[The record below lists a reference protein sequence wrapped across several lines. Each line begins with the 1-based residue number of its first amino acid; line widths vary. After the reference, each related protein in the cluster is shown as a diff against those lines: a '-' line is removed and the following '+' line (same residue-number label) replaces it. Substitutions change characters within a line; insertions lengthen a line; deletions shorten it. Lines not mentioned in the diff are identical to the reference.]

1 MEIRKNLVHVPSVGL
16 DCVSPSRTQQ
26 QFKEECDVNNILR
39 NYVNTGVLTHTSAVA
54 PEFGDFSQMPED
66 YGEALALIA
75 KSKEQ
80 FDMLPSDVRERFD
93 NQPVNL
99 INFLQ
104 DEKNIEEAVKLGLV
118 KAEAKASN
126 VEDETSKEVGP

>member
-1 MEIRKNLVHVPSVGL
+1 MEIRKNLVHVPSVGF

-39 NYVNTGVLTHTSAVA
+39 NYVNTGVLTHTSDIPPV
-54 PEFGDFSQMPED
+54 FGDFSQMPED

-80 FDMLPSDVRERFD
+80 FEMLPSEVRERFD
-93 NQPVNL
+93 NKPVNL
-99 INFLQ
+99 VNFLQ
-104 DEKNIEEAVKLGLV
+104 DEKNREEAVKLGLV
-118 KAEAKASN
+118 NAPKVEAK
-126 VEDETSKEVGP
+126 TSKEVGP

>member
-1 MEIRKNLVHVPSVGL
+1 MEIRKNLVHVPSVGF

-39 NYVNTGVLTHTSAVA
+39 NYVNTGVLTYMSAVA

-75 KSKEQ
+75 KSEEQ
-80 FDMLPSDVRERFD
+80 FGMLPADVRERFD
-93 NQPVNL
+93 NKPVNL
-99 INFLQ
+99 VNFLQ
-104 DEKNIEEAVKLGLV
+104 DEKNREEAIKLGLLN
-118 KAEAKASN
+118 KPK